1 MEILQVRY
9 SFKYTIREV
18 INFDDEKKLLS
29 ETDYNI
35 YVLSQ
40 MIRIGGIRRDSH
52 CSRRT

>member
-9 SFKYTIREV
+9 SFEYTIWDV

-35 YVLSQ
+35 YVLSPT
-40 MIRIGGIRRDSH
+40 MWFGGIKRDSR
-52 CSRRT
+52 CSRHI